1 MDITSILTSAFA
13 LLFVL
18 SLIFIA
24 SILLRK
30 YGSGRVF
37 VDNPDKKKRLS
48 VKDTLIIDSKRK
60 LVLISRDDVEH
71 LILLSHENETIIEG
85 NINNAEI
92 EDMDSEISS
101 KEALTDRVVKVG
113 NKSS

>member
-18 SLIFIA
+18 SLIFII

-37 VDNPDKKKRLS
+37 IDNPDKNKRLS

-60 LVLISRDDVEH
+60 LVLISRDNVEH
-71 LILLSHENETIIEG
+71 LILLSHEKETIIESDIE
-85 NINNAEI
+85 NTEVNQEI
-92 EDMDSEISS
+92 VSDVVVEDI
-101 KEALTDRVVKVG
+101 KE
-113 NKSS
+113 